1 MISPFST
8 FQKSAQRI
16 AALARRDAIPAAA
29 REAAAAS
36 IAMCDFPVGVARGA
50 IVAGY
55 APMRS
60 ELDPRPL
67 MLRLAAEGAT
77 LALPVVTGRDVPLTF
92 RKWVPGDALVAAAF
106 GMQEP
111 GDEAEPVVPDILL
124 VPLAAFD
131 RAGHRI
137 GYGAGYYDR
146 TLTALRGRKAVVA
159 IGLAFAAQ
167 ETEKIPA
174 DSHDARLDLI
184 LTEAG
189 VIDFRGV

>member
-1 MISPFST
+1 MPAAPVT
-8 FQKSAQRI
+8 QKSAMRV
-16 AALARRDAIPAAA
+16 AALTCRDAIPAET
-29 REAAAAS
+29 RGAAAAS
-36 IAMCDFPVGVARGA
+36 VAARDFPIAVARGA
-50 IVAGY
+50 VVAGY

-60 ELDPRPL
+60 EFDPRPL

-92 RKWVPGDALVAAAF
+92 RTWVPGDALVTAAF

-111 GDEAEPVVPDILL
+111 SGEAEPLVPDILL

-146 TLTALRGRKAVVA
+146 TLTALRSRKSIIA

-167 ETEKIPA
+167 ETEKIAA
-174 DSHDARLDLI
+174 DSHDAPLDLI

-189 VIDFRGV
+189 VVDFRGA

>member
-1 MISPFST
+1 MPIASVS
-8 FQKSAQRI
+8 QKSVQRA
-16 AALARRDAIPAAA
+16 AALARRDAIPAAT
-29 REAAAAS
+29 REAAATAIS
-36 IAMCDFPVGVARGA
+36 ARALPLTLPPRA

-67 MLRLAAEGAT
+67 MMRLAAHGAM

-92 RKWVPGDALVAAAF
+92 RTWTPGDALVTAAF

-111 GDEAEPVVPDILL
+111 AESAETVTPDIVL

-131 RAGHRI
+131 RTGHRI

-146 TLTALRGRKAVVA
+146 TLTALRKAKSVVA

-167 ETEKIPA
+167 ETEKI
-174 DSHDARLDLI
+174 DNDDHDAKLDLI
-184 LTEAG
+184 LTETG
-189 VIDFRGV
+189 VIDFRED